1 MTDKYNGLPSIDASM
16 FNGYPEDER
25 FYSFFFDGKIID
37 SVEMLEMEKIMA
49 ETEYHGELLALALR
63 NTRIFIATHETIIER
78 ILAAMASGCL
88 VLAPICSRGGFEMF
102 DLKDNVHCSL
112 YQSNQ
117 DLREQI
123 EFFLHDRL
131 KRVCTARNGQYFVTS
146 NHTDK
151 IRQGVKTCA

>member
-49 ETEYHGELLALALR
+49 ETEYHGELLSLALR
-63 NTRIFIATHETIIER
+63 NTKIFIATHETIIER

-88 VLAPICSRGGFEMF
+88 VLAPTCNLNSIEKF